1 MPGYDRPCR
10 IGRLPRGREVK
21 KAFGRDNSSYSDQ
34 PLRAFAPRR
43 ISMKISRVVLAAA
56 VMTAILTG
64 CETPAVMT
72 PAPDVDNAKTLNRV
86 QVRDD
91 SALYNDMTRGGAAM
105 RSDEISQVLFNE
117 HHRGDGIDRPEGPVS
132 VADKN
137 ASDKSAKDSG
147 KASAMNDAIAGK
159 TTAKK
164 DRSVY
169 APLWHL
175 PVTEQSL
182 KRPLLRQWR

>member
-1 MPGYDRPCR
+1 MPCR
-10 IGRLPRGREVK
+10 LFAESARGEEGFRPRQFFLFRSTTDGFCARPV
-21 KAFGRDNSSYSDQ
+21 F
-34 PLRAFAPRR
+34 P
-43 ISMKISRVVLAAA
+43 MKISRVVLAAA
-56 VMTAILTG
+56 AMTAILTG

-72 PAPDVDNAKTLNRV
+72 PAPDVDNARTLNRV

-117 HHRGDGIDRPEGPVS
+117 HHMGDGIDRPEVPVS

-147 KASAMNDAIAGK
+147 KASAMNDSIAGK

-169 APLWHL
+169 ASQKKDKSIY
-175 PVTEQSL
+175 ENKDKSIYR
-182 KRPLLRQWR
+182 K